1 MTSSDVDARRRP
13 DEPEK
18 PIGQDGADGAD
29 GAAGTANAA
38 KQGEKVVELQRKVI
52 QLEKAVE
59 SHATVDQAI
68 GIVVALGKLTPDQG
82 WTVLRETSQHTNM
95 KLSRVADLV
104 VAWGCAGE
112 LPENVRRALDASLA
126 RARATSE
133 CTEPTA

>member
-1 MTSSDVDARRRP
+1 MTSSDVD
-13 DEPEK
+13 
-18 PIGQDGADGAD
+18 
-29 GAAGTANAA
+29 GTAAQDRQSE
-38 KQGEKVVELQRKVI
+38 QGEKVVELQRKVV

-68 GIVVALGKLTPDQG
+68 GIVVAVGKLTPAEG

-95 KLSRVADLV
+95 KLSRIADMV

-112 LPENVRRALDASLA
+112 LPEDVRLALDASLA

-133 CTEPTA
+133 CTGPKA

>member
-18 PIGQDGADGAD
+18 PTGQDGA
-29 GAAGTANAA
+29 ANTTNAV

-68 GIVVALGKLTPDQG
+68 GIVVALGKLTPDQA

-112 LPENVRRALDASLA
+112 LPDNVRRALDASLA

-133 CTEPTA
+133 CTGPTA

>member
-18 PIGQDGADGAD
+18 PIGQDGADGA
-29 GAAGTANAA
+29 AGTANAA
-38 KQGEKVVELQRKVI
+38 KQGEKVIELQRKVI